1 MMSFLLCDSANRG
14 QDKAKDKK
22 MRQLRERMKHVGE
35 IYNTDP
41 HIAKWGYRD
50 DAETFR
56 GLFKKYTHKELDLD
70 VNQITNADVRIFKM
84 GIKEFSKDL
93 KTMGKGDTF
102 ANRFR
107 AWFKLPAAT
116 MRKVPEL
123 QKYQNDLMRETA
135 YYRLYQV
142 ENAQHTKVITDI
154 WESLAVQVGGKDML
168 TKFRD
173 VEVRLDRN
181 LSIKSPNSEQMKE
194 RGELKDE
201 WSAIMMKGAKPVL
214 ADIQAVINGADIDT
228 LPGYTVKQKE
238 QLRQLD
244 KSMMHIRQNGVKIIS
259 SALKKVMETA
269 KDIDKREG
277 STRNLEQMVKELANS
292 IKVIEFQGTR
302 DKSEGRANYD
312 DMIASLD
319 MEVLGFSKGDK
330 AHMRKYMPH
339 KLLGMVRLVGKAQQL
354 MTNPE
359 ATTAEKHSM
368 EWENFRSTVES
379 AMHTSAFDNAYFSK
393 DPAFFLKQYTH
404 EISQFNFQSHLENTF
419 RKNTSQLLK
428 LHSKANSE
436 KDRELADATAS
447 LIDQMQTMK
456 SHLVGIDPRSD
467 NSINNM
473 ARLLTGIQYFRLM
486 GGNFRS
492 AARNGTQRLYEVI
505 HYGFT
510 GLRES
515 RKYYQ
520 DNPTNV
526 GSMKAEA
533 KKHGMLWFFDS
544 KSGVKGLSRETGA
557 RGALDM
563 SPIPKGMRLD
573 EDGVLRRDDSLQ
585 IGKKVTEGV
594 SVAADWMGGMHRKV
608 ENRNRAGTFRTAYA
622 LQKMNLEKASDYW
635 VAKQMGVTPEA
646 IQKSKIKDEVSIR
659 EKWERRKAGNLAYNM
674 VTDLH
679 FEYAKWAK
687 SPALEG
693 SAPGKVVGQFLH
705 YRFSLFDLMSKVWKD
720 GWKAIKAGD
729 INRDEAWRLY
739 RLGMMQS
746 IIQGTSIGL
755 GWNLS
760 GLVTNDV
767 FESLESLGLLLM
779 KAQKGDEEP
788 DAELQK
794 EIEEKTYGSGWG
806 MFAGPSINH
815 AIDTGEVLN
824 FWERDE
830 NGVPRQKTDDII
842 ATGKGYEQRQ
852 RYDKWS
858 LINNAGARLSQYTI
872 PMLFNKGISEAF
884 KLEMGGYLTKEQKEK
899 QGKAGKLIRDLVP
912 ENVRSLP
919 HKIGIPFTIAEK
931 GLPRGVKT
939 VSKSIPL
946 TKDFVR
952 RKRDEPRRIR
962 KVMRSLAYMKGEAT
976 PGQVLRES

>member
-1 MMSFLLCDSANRG
+1 MSFLLCDSANRE

-22 MRQLRERMKHVGE
+22 LRQLRERMKHVGE
-35 IYNTDP
+35 IYNNDP

-56 GLFKKYTHKELDLD
+56 GLFKKYVHKELDLD
-70 VNQITNADVRIFKM
+70 VNQITNADIRIFKM
-84 GIKEFSKDL
+84 GVKEFAKDL
-93 KTMGKGDTF
+93 KIMGKGDTF

-107 AWFKLPAAT
+107 AWFKLPSAT

-123 QKYQNDLMRETA
+123 KRYQDDLMRETA

-142 ENAQHTKVITDI
+142 ENAQHTKVITDV
-154 WESLAVQVGGKDML
+154 WESLAVEIGGKDML
-168 TKFRD
+168 KAFRD
-173 VEVRLDRN
+173 VELKLDRN

-201 WSAIMMKGAKPVL
+201 WSAIMMKGAQPVL
-214 ADIQAVINGADIDT
+214 KDIQAVINGADINT
-228 LPGYTVKQKE
+228 LPGYTVKQRE

-244 KSMMHIRQNGVKIIS
+244 KSMMSIRQNGVKIIS

-269 KDIDKREG
+269 KDIDKKEG
-277 STRNLEQMVKELANS
+277 STRNLENMVKEIANS
-292 IKVIEFQGTR
+292 IKLLEFQGVR

-330 AHMRKYMPH
+330 AHMTKYMPH
-339 KLLGMVRLVGKAQQL
+339 KLLGMVKLLGKAQQL
-354 MTNPE
+354 MINPD
-359 ATTAEKHSM
+359 ATTAQKHSM

-379 AMHTSAFDNAYFSK
+379 AMHTSAFDNAYFSR

-428 LHSKANSE
+428 LHSKANTE

-447 LIDQMQTMK
+447 LIDQMMTMK

-467 NSINNM
+467 SAINGM
-473 ARLLTGIQYFRLM
+473 ARLLTGVQYFRLM

-505 HYGFT
+505 HYGFS
-510 GLRES
+510 GLRAS
-515 RKYYQ
+515 RKYYR

-526 GSMKAEA
+526 GAMKAEA
-533 KKHGMLWFFDS
+533 KKHGMLWFFES
-544 KSGVKGLSRETGA
+544 KAAAKGLSRETGA
-557 RGALDM
+557 RGALEM

-573 EDGVLRRDDSLQ
+573 EDGTLRRDDSLQ

-594 SVAADWMGGMHRKV
+594 AVTADWMGGMHRNI

-646 IQKSKIKDEVSIR
+646 IQKSAIKDKVSIR

-687 SPALEG
+687 SPSLEG
-693 SAPGKVVGQFLH
+693 SAPGKVVGQFMH
-705 YRFSLFDLMSKVWKD
+705 YRFSLFDLMSRVWKD

-746 IIQGTSIGL
+746 IIQGTSL
-755 GWNLS
+755 TMGWNFA

-767 FESLESLGLLLM
+767 FETLESLGLLLM
-779 KAQKGDEEP
+779 KSQKDEEFP
-788 DAELQK
+788 DAELQEK
-794 EIEEKTYGSGWG
+794 IEKKTFDTGWG
-806 MFAGPSINH
+806 MFMGASINH
-815 AIDTGEVLN
+815 ALDVGEVSNL
-824 FWERDE
+824 WERDE
-830 NGVPRQKTDDII
+830 NGLPKPRTTEII
-842 ATGKGYEQRQ
+842 ATGSDYEKQQ
-852 RYDKWS
+852 RYEKWS
-858 LINNAGARLSQYTI
+858 LFNNQAARLTQYTL
-872 PMLFNKGISEAF
+872 PMLFNRGIMDAF
-884 KLEMGGYLTKEQKEK
+884 RLEMGGFLTKEQKEK
-899 QGKAGKLIRDLVP
+899 QGKHGKLIRDLVP
-912 ENVRSLP
+912 EKARSLP
-919 HKIGIPFTIAEK
+919 RKVGIPWTLAEK
-931 GLPRGVKT
+931 SLPKGVKT
-939 VSKSIPL
+939 PSKSMVL
-946 TKDFVR
+946 TKDFVKK
-952 RKRDEPRRIR
+952 KREEPLRVL
-962 KVMRSLAYMKGEAT
+962 KLMRSLDYMKGEAT